1 MEYNDGV
8 HLKQEFLEAKRQY
21 IEYLTSSREMR
32 EYDSQ
37 LNDLTVPEL
46 FDEAQKVYYGL
57 ESGKLSGEEVEK
69 EALKLDWL
77 LFKINDLALVEGK
90 TLFEDKSKTH

>member
-1 MEYNDGV
+1 MEYKDGI

-21 IEYLTSSREMR
+21 IEYLVSSKEMQ

-46 FDEAQKVYYGL
+46 FDEAQKVYYEL

-69 EALKLDWL
+69 EAFKLDWL
-77 LFKINDLALVEGK
+77 LFRINDLALVEGK